1 MQERLNTGV
10 TEPDTDI
17 DTATKADAGEACSL
31 EELFAEAEALIGRM
45 EEPDLPLEE
54 AFAAYEQGMK
64 IIRACNSRI
73 DQVEQKMLVINEEGG
88 LAPFAE
94 N

>member
-1 MQERLNTGV
+1 MQEKSDTGAEQ
-10 TEPDTDI
+10 T
-17 DTATKADAGEACSL
+17 L

-64 IIRACNSRI
+64 IIRRCNSRI
-73 DQVEQKMLVINEEGG
+73 DQVEQKMLMMNEEGE
-88 LAPFAE
+88 LVPFGE
-94 N
+94 DETLQDGKTG